1 MYFAKFPTITYP
13 FEINGVLTAKKI
25 TDITTS
31 VRIIKEVMANLTSY
45 DEYDIQEGDTPE
57 IISEKVY
64 GSPLY
69 HWVLMIANDRYD
81 YTADFP
87 LTTYELEQ
95 YVNRKYGAD
104 AYSVHHY
111 EDENGNVINQGNI
124 NVYGITSVQ
133 RSVPNYEYEL
143 RLNESKRRIKLISPE
158 NLFRILAQFKS
169 LV

>member
-13 FEINGVLTAKKI
+13 FEINGVLTAKTI
-25 TDITTS
+25 TDITTN

-64 GSPLY
+64 GSALY
-69 HWVLMIANDRYD
+69 HWVLMITNDRYD
-81 YTADFP
+81 YTVDFP

-95 YVNRKYGAD
+95 YVNRKYGID
-104 AYSVHHY
+104 IYETHHY
-111 EDENGNVINQGNI
+111 EDENGNVINENNI
-124 NVYGITSVQ
+124 NVYGIASVQ
-133 RSVPNYEYEL
+133 RAVSNYDYEA